1 VLAHSEFVTHDASN
15 KDVAF
20 KFPKPVKVALR
31 YGEGLAAQQQ
41 TLRKRVGAEQVAMY
55 WNNGAKWTNIYGV
68 TDALEKTVA
77 VETVHVGQYEARSVE
92 RVSGFKFDVSGISN
106 RRITPNGDGLNDRIQ
121 FRFDNPADAQVSGRI
136 FDLKGAYVAG
146 MTQTGQFTIEW
157 DGKAGGQPVSGG
169 VYIYQLECEGD
180 VFTGTL
186 AVVR

>member
-1 VLAHSEFVTHDASN
+1 
-15 KDVAF
+15 
-20 KFPKPVKVALR
+20 
-31 YGEGLAAQQQ
+31 
-41 TLRKRVGAEQVAMY
+41 MY